1 MLFDRKIIERREMEE
16 IKNVEIDFQQN
27 VKTMILK
34 RLLKTRAIN
43 KPTYTRVIKKLE
55 TKEE

>member
-1 MLFDRKIIERREMEE
+1 MGE

-34 RLLKTRAIN
+34 RLLKVRAIN
-43 KPTYTRVIKKLE
+43 RPTYNKTIKQLKS
-55 TKEE
+55 KEE

>member
-1 MLFDRKIIERREMEE
+1 MLEKLMERRRMEE

-27 VKTMILK
+27 VKAMILK
-34 RLLKTRAIN
+34 RLLKVRAIN
-43 KPTYTRVIKKLE
+43 KPTYTKVIKKLE

>member
-1 MLFDRKIIERREMEE
+1 MRE

-34 RLLKTRAIN
+34 RLLKIRAIN
-43 KPTYTRVIKKLE
+43 KPTYTKVIKQLK